1 MFSIVCVSFFT
12 TAKIIYF
19 SRKRQ
24 SSLKIIISPPR
35 RTVRRRPFPSEKR
48 RQGRCTDVRSSRGMT
63 AERLRRTERGER
75 SCETA
80 KFSLLLCKIRSEAWN
95 RTNGRRSPNWG
106 NSALSTNSPAHSP
119 PATGRPWRG
128 VGDDA
133 AVIAASRSEATLVS
147 TDLLMEG
154 IDFDLTYFPL
164 KHLGYKTVTVGA
176 ERHPGDE
183 RPARTT
189 VAVARRVVE
198 ILGRGVAGVL
208 RGCPPGLRGAEHRP
222 GGRRY
227 DRFGDGA
234 DRQRHGH
241 RPCQTQ

>member
-1 MFSIVCVSFFT
+1 
-12 TAKIIYF
+12 
-19 SRKRQ
+19 
-24 SSLKIIISPPR
+24 
-35 RTVRRRPFPSEKR
+35 
-48 RQGRCTDVRSSRGMT
+48 MT

-119 PATGRPWRG
+119 PATGTTLRG

-176 ERHPGDE
+176 SDILAMNALPEQLLLSLGVSSKFSVEALQEFYEGVRLACEELNIDLAGGD
-183 RPARTT
+183 TT
-189 VAVARRVVE
+189 ASVTGLTVNVTAIGRARRSDIVYRNGAKPNDL
-198 ILGRGVAGVL
+198 ICITGNLA
-208 RGCPPGLRGAEHRP
+208 PPIWVSNCSNARSASCTTSKIPNRSSP
-222 GGRRY
+222 
-227 DRFGDGA
+227 A
-234 DRQRHGH
+234 TNT
-241 RPCQTQ
+241 CSKNT

>member
-1 MFSIVCVSFFT
+1 
-12 TAKIIYF
+12 
-19 SRKRQ
+19 
-24 SSLKIIISPPR
+24 
-35 RTVRRRPFPSEKR
+35 
-48 RQGRCTDVRSSRGMT
+48 MT

-119 PATGRPWRG
+119 PATGRPAGRRRRRG
-128 VGDDA
+128 RDRRFAQRGDARLDRPA
-133 AVIAASRSEATLVS
+133 DGRDRLRPH
-147 TDLLMEG
+147 LLPAQTSG
-154 IDFDLTYFPL
+154 LQDR
-164 KHLGYKTVTVGA
+164 HRRR